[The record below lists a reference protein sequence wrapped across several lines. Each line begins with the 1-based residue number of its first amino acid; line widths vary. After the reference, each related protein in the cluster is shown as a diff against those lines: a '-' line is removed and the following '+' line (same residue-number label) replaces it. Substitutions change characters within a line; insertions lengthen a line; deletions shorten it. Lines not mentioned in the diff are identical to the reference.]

1 MKRLTALSLG
11 LLVSLGLALSAN
23 AAPQFGARD
32 RGQNQRDRV
41 CVYQDINY
49 QGWEQCYNEGD
60 EVTSL
65 DRRNNA
71 ISSIR
76 IYGRAHVTVYE
87 DTQFRGHSAEFDS
100 SVPDLGRRSMQG
112 SKSWSDHI
120 QSIRIGGS
128 YAGGGRDYPAYPSGG
143 RDVYPNGPD
152 RRNNNARNSDG
163 ICVYDRRNFEG
174 REECF
179 DAGAEVSDL
188 ARAGNWSD
196 RIQSIRVFGRTQAV
210 LYRDIGFRGA
220 SVRIDRDMP
229 DLSQLTANGF
239 GTWSR
244 QISSLFVQDDRPGR
258 GRGRARNWR

>member
-60 EVTSL
+60 EITTL

-120 QSIRIGGS
+120 QSIRISGS
-128 YAGGGRDYPAYPSGG
+128 YAGGGRD
-143 RDVYPNGPD
+143 VYHRGD
-152 RRNNNARNSDG
+152 RRQCADAAADASRRRDERRRRLRESDVLGLDLGRLG
-163 ICVYDRRNFEG
+163 I
-174 REECF
+174 
-179 DAGAEVSDL
+179 
-188 ARAGNWSD
+188 
-196 RIQSIRVFGRTQAV
+196 TP
-210 LYRDIGFRGA
+210 RGA
-220 SVRIDRDMP
+220 DHR
-229 DLSQLTANGF
+229 
-239 GTWSR
+239 
-244 QISSLFVQDDRPGR
+244 R
-258 GRGRARNWR
+258 GEERL